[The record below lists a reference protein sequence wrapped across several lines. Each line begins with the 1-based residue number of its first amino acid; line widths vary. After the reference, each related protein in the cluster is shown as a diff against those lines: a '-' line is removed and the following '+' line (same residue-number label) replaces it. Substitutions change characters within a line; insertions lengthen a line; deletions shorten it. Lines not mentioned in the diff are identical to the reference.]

1 MKNILLLLS
10 LVLLAAACGQNDANT
25 LEAKKKELEKVKTD
39 LAELKSKISQ
49 LENEIRAE
57 DPTFGKAAAIKVEA
71 MPVSEAAFER
81 FTEVRGS
88 AESRRNVTI
97 SSQMGGEI
105 QRVHV
110 REGQTVTK
118 GQVLVSL
125 NADVLQSSLAELK
138 TSYELAKT
146 TFERQEKLWNQKI
159 GTEMQ
164 YLQAKNQ
171 KESTEKRIAA
181 TEAQLD
187 QLILRAPFSGTVD
200 KVEAREGQL
209 ASPGFPL
216 VRLLSASDLYISAD
230 VSDDFIGKIKAGD
243 KVKVFFPG
251 PDTEISSYVAS
262 VGQVIN
268 PENRTFP
275 VEIKLPDG
283 AKVQPNQ
290 IAAVTFRDYV
300 NPRTIAVPTKL
311 IQRDSQGQFVYVV
324 EKKENETVARK
335 AYIQTGVSYNGNTE
349 VLSGLTNGQLLV
361 GAGSREVADG
371 VEIQVSESTTPIA
384 KG

>member
-1 MKNILLLLS
+1 MKYLFTIAT
-10 LVLLAAACGQNDANT
+10 LVMLAACQTEDKNSLT
-25 LEAKKKELEKVKTD
+25 AKKQELEKTKTELAD
-39 LAELKSKISQ
+39 LKKKISD
-49 LENEIRAE
+49 LEKEIRAE
-57 DPTFGKAAAIKVEA
+57 DPSFGKAAAIKVEV
-71 MPVSEAAFER
+71 MPVTEAAFER

-88 AESRRNVTI
+88 AESRRNVAI
-97 SSQMGGEI
+97 SSQMGGEVR
-105 QRVHV
+105 RVHV
-110 REGQTVTK
+110 REGQQVAK

-125 NADVLQSSLAELK
+125 NADVLESTLAELK

-146 TFERQEKLWNQKI
+146 TYERQERLWNQKI
-159 GTEMQ
+159 GTEIQ

-171 KESTEKRIAA
+171 KEATEKRIAA

-187 QLILRAPFSGTVD
+187 QLILRAPFTGTVD
-200 KVEAREGQL
+200 QVDAREGQM
-209 ASPGFPL
+209 ASPGVPL
-216 VRLLSASDLYISAD
+216 VRLLSASDLYITAD

-251 PDTEISSYVAS
+251 PDTEVSSYVAS

-268 PENRTFP
+268 PENRTFQ

-300 NPRTIAVPTKL
+300 NPKTIAVPTRL
-311 IQRDSQGQFVYVV
+311 IQRDSQGQFVFVV
-324 EKKENETVARK
+324 QKGEQETVARK

-349 VLSGLTNGQLLV
+349 VVSGLSNGQWVV
-361 GAGSREVADG
+361 GAGFREVADG
-371 VEIQVSESTTPIA
+371 MEIEVTETAASPVA

>member
-1 MKNILLLLS
+1 M
-10 LVLLAAACGQNDANT
+10 LAACQTEDKNSLT
-25 LEAKKKELEKVKTD
+25 AKKQELEKTKTELAD
-39 LAELKSKISQ
+39 LKKKISD
-49 LENEIRAE
+49 LEKEIRAE
-57 DPTFGKAAAIKVEA
+57 DPSFGKAAAIKVEV
-71 MPVSEAAFER
+71 MPVTEAAFER

-88 AESRRNVTI
+88 AESRRNVAI
-97 SSQMGGEI
+97 SSQMGGEVR
-105 QRVHV
+105 RVHV
-110 REGQTVTK
+110 REGQQVAK

-125 NADVLQSSLAELK
+125 NADVLESTLAELK

-146 TFERQEKLWNQKI
+146 TYERQERLWNQKI
-159 GTEMQ
+159 GTEIQ

-171 KESTEKRIAA
+171 KEATEKRIAA

-187 QLILRAPFSGTVD
+187 QLILRAPFTGTVD
-200 KVEAREGQL
+200 QVDAREGQM
-209 ASPGFPL
+209 ASPGVPL
-216 VRLLSASDLYISAD
+216 VRLLSASDLYITAD

-251 PDTEISSYVAS
+251 PDTEVSSYVAS

-268 PENRTFP
+268 PENRTFQ

-300 NPRTIAVPTKL
+300 NPKTIAVPTRL
-311 IQRDSQGQFVYVV
+311 IQRDSQGQFVFVV
-324 EKKENETVARK
+324 QKGEQETVARK

-349 VLSGLTNGQLLV
+349 VVSGLNNGQWVV
-361 GAGSREVADG
+361 GAGFREVADG
-371 VEIQVSESTTPIA
+371 MEIEVTETAASPVA